1 MVAWCWCMTDK
12 ASMWSGE
19 GRQEARHLCFCFW
32 RIIWEAHDH
41 DSSYLFI
48 PTNHVLC
55 LCLCL
60 VNFLPLLFNYFS
72 PTPLHFLTPSYFH
85 FTNTKC
91 CSCVH
96 LFFFFLIK
104 TTNTR
109 KLGPCICHRD
119 SFLYFHFCI
128 LICFFFSF
136 FGLV

>member
-1 MVAWCWCMTDK
+1 MTDK

-19 GRQEARHLCFCFW
+19 GRQEARHLCFVFGELFGKPMTM
-32 RIIWEAHDH
+32 ILPI
-41 DSSYLFI
+41 YLSPPITCSASAF
-48 PTNHVLC
+48 
-55 LCLCL
+55 

-91 CSCVH
+91 CSCVY

-109 KLGPCICHRD
+109 KLGACICRRD
-119 SFLYFHFCI
+119 SFLLLLLCI
-128 LICFFFSF
+128 LICFFFCF